1 MPRYRGAVPSTAG
14 GQTGMLFGAQGDR
27 VPWIESPLHCI
38 YMKGGSWRCLC
49 PRPWKISQWLCRGVL
64 SNFQIGK
71 PAWRKHTHEELLG
84 SSFFPTSAFLLYCT
98 ALDRPK
104 KKTFMREPPS
114 SASFPIFPRVE
125 LREGFRCESGLLTTR
140 TIAAAYLAL
149 SRASS
154 YKSLP

>member
-104 KKTFMREPPS
+104 KKNVHER
-114 SASFPIFPRVE
+114 ASFFRIVSHLSSCWIEGRISVWIWPPNHKDNSSSISCPESSLE
-125 LREGFRCESGLLTTR
+125 L
-140 TIAAAYLAL
+140 
-149 SRASS
+149 
-154 YKSLP
+154 